1 MIKASSYKTPVSIIE
16 SLSYLINVLRTE
28 KRKYENA
35 ATAVN
40 DSQFSQ
46 SIGVLAQEN
55 NQYECELASQL
66 TMLGATVDSAGEN
79 EQVTTNFNPE
89 YSAENGVDLPQQLLL
104 FCRESEKQLIH
115 AYRRTLN
122 EPFLPEGLRTLIRKQ
137 LNGILYA
144 FLQLKLFS
152 STGFFHHGA
161 SGFSSLH

>member
-1 MIKASSYKTPVSIIE
+1 MIKASSYKTSVSIIE
-16 SLSYLINVLRTE
+16 SLTHLINVLRTE
-28 KRKYENA
+28 KHKYESA

-46 SIGVLAQEN
+46 SISVLAQEN
-55 NQYECELASQL
+55 NQYECELSSQL
-66 TMLGATVDSAGEN
+66 TMLGATVDSDVAVD
-79 EQVTTNFNPE
+79 QLATDFTPE
-89 YSAENGVDLPQQLLL
+89 HSPQNVVDLLQQLLL

-122 EPFLPEGLRTLIRKQ
+122 EPFLPEGLRTLVRKQ

-152 STGFFHHGA
+152 STGFFQHDA
-161 SGFSSLH
+161 SGFTSPR